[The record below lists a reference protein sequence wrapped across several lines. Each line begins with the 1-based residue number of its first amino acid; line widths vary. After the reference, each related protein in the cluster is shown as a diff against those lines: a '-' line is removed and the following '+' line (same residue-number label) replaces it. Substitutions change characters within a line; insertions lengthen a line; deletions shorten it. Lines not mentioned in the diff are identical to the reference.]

1 MILGL
6 KHKIPAGVTCL
17 SETKLSIL
25 QVITV
30 ETTPLDIVDTVNSEI
45 FARVLFSRYAKF
57 REKTILTKWRNQ
69 SVVCWYS

>member
-30 ETTPLDIVDTVNSEI
+30 KTIPLDIVDTVNSEI
-45 FARVLFSRYAKF
+45 FARVLFS
-57 REKTILTKWRNQ
+57 
-69 SVVCWYS
+69 